1 MDNFPS
7 NLLEKLCKQNTVKSG
22 DTAVAKKIHPLITNP
37 YVNEV
42 TLRRQK
48 PPLKCY

>member
-1 MDNFPS
+1 MGVVLILDVEFNS
-7 NLLEKLCKQNTVKSG
+7 NTTY
-22 DTAVAKKIHPLITNP
+22 TAVAKKIHLLITNP

-48 PPLKCY
+48 PPLK